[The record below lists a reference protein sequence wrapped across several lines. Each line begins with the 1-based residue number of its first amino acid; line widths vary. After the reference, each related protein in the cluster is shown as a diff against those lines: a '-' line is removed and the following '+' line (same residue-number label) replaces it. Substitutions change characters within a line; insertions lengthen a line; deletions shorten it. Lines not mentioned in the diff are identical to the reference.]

1 MINFIKKWYVWL
13 PTILTLFAIFYFFTD
28 ILFYLFTAIVL
39 SMLGQPIV
47 EFFDDLKIGKRKIPH
62 SASAGIALILI
73 LSAISALLYFTIPII
88 GTQAQL
94 ISQVDINA
102 VFNSFN
108 EPITSLENDLKT
120 YQLMS
125 SDQTIEGMLSNE
137 INEILKGLNFN
148 NILTG
153 AIGMIGS
160 LFIGIFSVIFI
171 TYFFL
176 KDQRLFYRAIMI
188 FTPHEYQDEITRILI
203 YSKKMLVRYFSGL
216 ILEQLIVITLVTI
229 GLSIVGVKNALLLGI
244 IYGGFNIIPYIG
256 PLIGGTIAVLLGL
269 TTLQDV
275 DFMTQAMPFL
285 LKELAVLIVV
295 KLIDDF
301 VLQPVIYSKSVK
313 AHPLE
318 IFIVVLMAG
327 SIAGPVGMIFA
338 IPAYTVLRI
347 IASEFFSS
355 IPAIR
360 RITGNLN
367 KELENSR
374 HKEKNE

>member
-1 MINFIKKWYVWL
+1 MLNFIKKWYVWL
-13 PTILTLFAIFYFFTD
+13 PTLLALFAIFYFFTS
-28 ILFYLFTAIVL
+28 ILFFLFTAIVL

-47 EFFDDLKIGKRKIPH
+47 EFLDNLKIAKKKIPH
-62 SASAGIALILI
+62 SVSAGIALV
-73 LSAISALLYFTIPII
+73 ALLAIITALMYFTIPVIV
-88 GTQAQL
+88 TQAQL

-102 VFNSFN
+102 VFNSFS
-108 EPITSLENDLKT
+108 EPIATLESDLRSYHMMND
-120 YQLMS
+120 
-125 SDQTIEGMLSNE
+125 DQTIEGMLSNE
-137 INEILKGLNFN
+137 ISEALKGLNFN
-148 NILTG
+148 NILTSTV
-153 AIGMIGS
+153 GMIGS
-160 LFIGIFSVIFI
+160 IFIGVFSVIFI

-188 FTPHEYQDEITRILI
+188 FTPHEYQDEITRVLI

-229 GLSIVGVKNALLLGI
+229 GLTIVGVKNALLLGI

-275 DFMTQAMPFL
+275 DFMSQAMPFVI
-285 LKELAVLIVV
+285 KELAVLLTV

-301 VLQPVIYSKSVK
+301 VLQPVIYAKSVK

-360 RITGNLN
+360 RITHSLDQELDRSRQKS
-367 KELENSR
+367 KE
-374 HKEKNE
+374 

>member
-1 MINFIKKWYVWL
+1 MLKVIKKWYVWL
-13 PTILTLFAIFYFFTD
+13 PTILVLFAIFYFFTS
-28 ILFYLFTAIVL
+28 ILFFLFTALVL

-47 EFFDDLKIGKRKIPH
+47 EFLDELKIGKKRIPH
-62 SASAGIALILI
+62 SASAGIALIVI
-73 LSAISALLYFTIPII
+73 LAVIAALLYFTIPII
-88 GTQAQL
+88 VTQAQL
-94 ISQVDINA
+94 ISQVDVNA
-102 VFNSFN
+102 VFNSFKD
-108 EPITSLENDLKT
+108 PIANLETNLRYYHMMQD
-120 YQLMS
+120 
-125 SDQTIEGMLSNE
+125 DQTLEGMLSNE
-137 INEILKGLNFN
+137 INETLKGLNFN
-148 NILTG
+148 NLLSS
-153 AIGMIGS
+153 AFGMIGS
-160 LFIGIFSVIFI
+160 IFIGLFSVIFI

-176 KDQRLFYRAIMI
+176 KDQRLFYRTIMI
-188 FTPHEYQDEITRILI
+188 FTPHEYQDEITRVLV

-216 ILEQLIVITLVTI
+216 ILEQSIVITLVTI
-229 GLSIVGVKNALLLGI
+229 GLTIVGVKNALLLGI

-269 TTLQDV
+269 TTLQDA
-275 DFMTQAMPFL
+275 DFMSQAMPFVV
-285 LKELAVLIVV
+285 KELVILVIV

-301 VLQPVIYSKSVK
+301 VLQPVIYAKSVK

-360 RITGNLN
+360 RITHNLN
-367 KELENSR
+367 QELEHSR
-374 HKEKNE
+374 HKEKE